1 MEKFFDPAGI
11 VVVGVSSAPDNFGRI
26 IVGNLV
32 RWGFAG
38 KIVAVGRQEDEVE
51 GVPVL
56 ADMDDA
62 GKLEGCELAVILT
75 PAPTVPGIIRR
86 LGELGIRHAVV
97 ETAGFSEFGE
107 NGDDLEDELLAASR
121 ASGVRFIGPNCVG
134 LLQLKSGT
142 VVPFAYIPEDIPSG
156 DTAIIAQSGG
166 VGLAFMR
173 ELIMQSQGVGWMV
186 SIGNEMDVEGVEI
199 ADYLLKEKP
208 IGRLLCYLEAIKHGS
223 VLCEAAK
230 QSDTPIVVLKSNRT
244 EAAAGVA
251 QSHTA
256 ALANDDKVVSA
267 SLEKA
272 GIIRAADSR
281 EALLAVHATRLP
293 TPAGRRVGL
302 LSRSGGHAVLA
313 ADACSLEGL
322 DLPPFSDGLVEKIN
336 AIHPVKVIR
345 RANPLDT
352 GDLFDFSKTAR
363 IVESVCAEGGCDGVI
378 CVHVY
383 NLMREKEQGRRFVTE
398 VADISRRLN
407 KPVALSVVVEQEE
420 LAELRKLV
428 NWPLFE
434 SPEDAVRAFSLLVR
448 RHEALERG
456 RGDTV
461 TAAGISAALPEV
473 ETGVWSLQRSLA
485 LLASVG
491 IPVVPTVGH
500 DADRL
505 PPFPVVAK
513 HSADSESVIHK
524 ADLGLVRVNIGDAR
538 VLEKTAC
545 EIRDE
550 VKRRGLPPGEVLV
563 QPQLKGAEVFLGA
576 KRDRS
581 FGPVVLFGSGGGDVE
596 QIDDVVCWPYPF
608 TMAEIERLWR
618 KTRLP
623 ALLGGRLGPR
633 EAAPWLAAL
642 GELLVR
648 LPAIAEIDVNPVI
661 VNEDGALA
669 VDARVVMG

>member
-32 RWGFAG
+32 RWGFSG

-51 GVPVL
+51 GIPVL
-56 ADMDDA
+56 ANMDDA

-86 LGELGIRHAVV
+86 CGELGIRHAVV

-121 ASGVRFIGPNCVG
+121 ESGVRFIGPNCVG
-134 LLQLKSGT
+134 LLQLGSGM

-173 ELIMQSQGVGWMV
+173 ELIMQSQGVGWVV
-186 SIGNEMDVEGVEI
+186 SIGNELDVEGVEI
-199 ADYLLKEKP
+199 ADYFLKEKP
-208 IGRLLCYLEAIKHGS
+208 IGRLLCYLESLQRGS
-223 VLCEAAK
+223 VLCDAAK
-230 QSDTPIVVLKSNRT
+230 QSDIPIVVLKSNRT

-293 TPAGRRVGL
+293 RPAGRRVGL

-345 RANPLDT
+345 RGNPLDT

-363 IVESVCAEGGCDGVI
+363 IVESVCSEDGYDGVI

-383 NLMREKEQGRRFVTE
+383 NLMREKEQGRRFVAD

-428 NWPLFE
+428 DWPLFE

-448 RHEALERG
+448 RHEAIERG

-461 TAAGISAALPEV
+461 KAGISAALPDAR
-473 ETGVWSLQRSLA
+473 TGVWSLRRSLA
-485 LLASVG
+485 LLEVAG
-491 IPVVPTVGH
+491 IPVVRTVGH
-500 DADRL
+500 DASGL

-513 HSADSESVIHK
+513 HSADSDGVIHK
-524 ADLGLVRVNIGDAR
+524 ASMGLVAKGIGDDRA
-538 VLEKTAC
+538 LEKAAA
-545 EIRDE
+545 EILGS

-563 QPQLKGAEVFLGA
+563 QPMLQGIEVFLGA
-576 KRDRS
+576 RRDPS
-581 FGPVVLFGSGGGDVE
+581 FGPVVLFGSGGSEVE
-596 QIDDVVCWPYPF
+596 EIDDVVCWPYPF

-623 ALLGGRLGPR
+623 AAVGGRLGPK

-648 LPAIAEIDVNPVI
+648 LPGIAEIDVNPII
-661 VNEDGALA
+661 VNDDGARA
-669 VDARVVMG
+669 VDARVVMA